1 MNYKMNDRGNSCCR
15 LGYPL
20 ILFFLI
26 IFFQKNCLDSL
37 YAMDLMEAYNQ
48 ARQHDPR
55 FGASLYEHE
64 AAKTLPKQG
73 RSLLLPKIEATGST
87 SQYSYDSAPQYYR
100 DFRSESMNVNL
111 QQPLFSLPRFHEFR
125 QYKIREHIG
134 DVKFVSAEQELML
147 RVSEA
152 YFNVLAAGD
161 LLDLI
166 DAEKKAI
173 QEQGEQAR
181 RMFQAG
187 VATLTDVN
195 DAQAR
200 FDSVLAKGIEAKNN
214 LDIKLTAFKRIVGS
228 EPSSLHFLRED
239 VPFGLPGPE
248 NIGGWVEMAKQHN
261 PMLKSYAYRI
271 EYQEA
276 ELTKFKAQ
284 HWPTVDLVGGYGVTN
299 TNDNIETDT
308 ISYGFV
314 GVQVNLP
321 IFSGGLTTARVSESL
336 ALRAQARKE
345 YENALAE
352 ITQELSEAFL
362 GIKGD
367 MARIDALLAAK
378 KSAYTSLISNQKSL
392 IAGVRTTIDVLN
404 AEREL
409 QNVRANLLKARY
421 NCLSNIIKLKASA
434 GTLSA
439 DDLLTINSWLQAAAA
454 K

>member
-1 MNYKMNDRGNSCCR
+1 
-15 LGYPL
+15 
-20 ILFFLI
+20 
-26 IFFQKNCLDSL
+26 
-37 YAMDLMEAYNQ
+37 MDLMEAYNQ

-55 FGASLYEHE
+55 FGASVYEHE
-64 AAKTLPKQG
+64 AAKTLPTQG
-73 RSLLLPKIEATGST
+73 RSFLLPKIEATGST

-100 DFRSESMNVNL
+100 DFRSESMSLSL
-111 QQPLFSLPRFHEFR
+111 QQPLFSLPRLHEFR

-134 DVKFVSAEQELML
+134 DVKFVSAEKDLML
-147 RVSEA
+147 RTSEA

-173 QEQGEQAR
+173 REQGEQAR

-200 FDSVLAKGIEAKNN
+200 FDSILAKGIEAKNN
-214 LDIKLTAFKRIVGS
+214 LDMKSTVFKRIVGS
-228 EPSSLHFLRED
+228 EPHSLHFLGEEA
-239 VPFGLPGPE
+239 PFSLPGPGD
-248 NIGGWVEMAKQHN
+248 IGGWIELAKQHN
-261 PMLKSYAYRI
+261 PVLKSYAYRI
-271 EYQEA
+271 EFQEA
-276 ELTKFKAQ
+276 ELEKFKAQ
-284 HWPTVDLVGGYGVTN
+284 YWPTVDLVGGYGVTN

-314 GVQVNLP
+314 GVQFNLP
-321 IFSGGLTTARVSESL
+321 IFSGGLTTAKVSESL

-352 ITQELSEAFL
+352 ITQELNEAFL
-362 GIKGD
+362 GIKANL
-367 MARIDALLAAK
+367 ARIDALLEAK
-378 KSAYTSLISNQKSL
+378 KSAHTSLISNQKSL

-421 NCLSNIIKLKASA
+421 DCLSNIIKLRASA

-439 DDLLTINSWLQAAAA
+439 DDLRTINSWLQPAAA